1 MTKSHNTFTKMKTEN
16 ENNSIH
22 LDYTKPY
29 GFMLVK
35 VLL

>member
-1 MTKSHNTFTKMKTEN
+1 MTKSHNTFTKMKT